1 MALIDEIR
9 EQPAVVERFL
19 REASDEVAEACRAIV
34 DADPTHV
41 IIAARGTSDHA
52 AIYAQ
57 YALGIGARLSVG
69 LATPS
74 VLSLYGVEPRMER
87 ALVIGISQSG
97 ASPDIVGVLR
107 AARRQGAIA
116 LALTNTRSSDLA
128 AAADHVIDLRA
139 GPERAVAATK
149 SYTATLVALA
159 CLAAGLQAG
168 HAGRD
173 RGGRPGDSIE
183 RELSALPSAL
193 ATVLD
198 TEDEV
203 RRIARD
209 QAGMD
214 RCVVLGRGYH
224 YATAREWALKLKELG
239 YVLADPYSAADFLH
253 GPLALIEAG
262 FPALAVAP
270 SGATATDMASIMER
284 VGVELGASLL
294 VVSDDPGLR
303 ERGAWSIALPAVP
316 EWLMPIVA
324 IVPGQLHAMHL
335 TIAKGRDPE
344 LPRSIGK
351 VTRTH

>member
-19 REASDEVAEACRAIV
+19 RESGDAVDGACRAIHE
-34 DADPTHV
+34 AAPTHV
-41 IIAARGTSDHA
+41 VIAARGTSDHA

-57 YALGIGARLSVG
+57 YALGIHARLSVG

-74 VLSLYGVEPRMER
+74 VLSLYGVEPRMEG

-97 ASPDIVGVLR
+97 ASPDIVGVLA
-107 AARRQGAIA
+107 AARRQGAVA
-116 LALTNTRSSDLA
+116 LAITNTPDSDLA
-128 AAADHVIDLRA
+128 AAASHVVDLRA

-149 SYTATLVALA
+149 TYTTTLVALA
-159 CLAAGLQAG
+159 ALTAGLAAEPATGPVDLRGQLSGLPAWL
-168 HAGRD
+168 A
-173 RGGRPGDSIE
+173 
-183 RELSALPSAL
+183 SAVA
-193 ATVLD
+193 V
-198 TEDEV
+198 EDEV
-203 RRIARD
+203 RRIAAD

-262 FPALAVAP
+262 FPALVVAP
-270 SGATATDMASIMER
+270 SGATATDMGAIIER
-284 VGVELGASLL
+284 VGAELGASVL
-294 VVSDDPGLR
+294 VVSDDADLR
-303 ERGAWSIALPAVP
+303 ARGEWSIALPAGVP

-324 IVPGQLHAMHL
+324 IVPGQLHALHVTL
-335 TIAKGRDPE
+335 AKGRDPE
-344 LPRSIGK
+344 SPRSIGK
-351 VTRTH
+351 VTRTR

>member
-19 REASDEVAEACRAIV
+19 RDATDEVGEACRAIR
-34 DADPTHV
+34 AAAPSHV
-41 IIAARGTSDHA
+41 VIAARGTSDHA

-57 YALGIGARLSVG
+57 YVLGIQVRLSVG

-74 VLSLYGVEPRMER
+74 VLSLYGVEPRMAD

-107 AARRQGAIA
+107 AARSQGAVA
-116 LALTNTRSSDLA
+116 LAITNTPDSDLA
-128 AAADHVIDLRA
+128 AAASHVVDLRA
-139 GPERAVAATK
+139 GPERAIAATK
-149 SYTATLVALA
+149 TYTSTLVALA
-159 CLAAGLQAG
+159 ALAAGLADGASSGGGSPGSPDEQLAG
-168 HAGRD
+168 
-173 RGGRPGDSIE
+173 
-183 RELSALPSAL
+183 LPAAL
-193 ATVLD
+193 AAVLG
-198 TEDEV
+198 TEVDV
-203 RRIARD
+203 RAIAAD
-209 QAGMD
+209 QADMD

-270 SGATATDMASIMER
+270 SGATAADMRAIMER
-284 VGVELGASLL
+284 VGSELGAALL
-294 VVSDDPGLR
+294 VVSDDADVR
-303 ERGAWSIALPAVP
+303 DRGRWSVALPHGVP

-324 IVPGQLHAMHL
+324 IVPGQLHALHVTL
-335 TIAKGRDPE
+335 AKGRDPE
-344 LPRSIGK
+344 SPRSIGK
-351 VTRTH
+351 VTRTR